1 MKKTSITEERLARYV
16 KKYLENS
23 SEITYLDLNESN
35 KLESYLYT
43 DLHETDVKGY
53 PLASEYV
60 DDDGISYSTAEFV
73 KLTEQQKAKC
83 RLRYHYL
90 PYSHE
95 LYVGTTG
102 SGKTTGCIE
111 PQLRAISAQKNK
123 PNLFITD
130 PKGELFEHN
139 ARHLDENGYRI
150 FVLNFKDI
158 THSHKWNP
166 ILELYEKKMQAVK
179 LQNGRRHRTG
189 FPKKN
194 LELFS
199 EESSFN
205 GKTYIEYDGKAFADE
220 ISCET
225 YVAFLSDMLEAE
237 IEQLL
242 NQFVH
247 TIIKVKS
254 QKDPTWEYGA
264 QQLLKG
270 ILLCMLDDAANPK
283 SGFTKDMMTLR
294 TIQLYYNRLRTDIVN
309 EHGGYTVENHPLLKN
324 KSQRAKSHLFIA
336 MNNARNTM
344 MSYCGV
350 FDGAVKDWFQG
361 HIFALTTGSN
371 IDLDADDKPF
381 AIFVITRDY
390 DKSDF
395 TVAGMFIDWVYR
407 QTLQKADSAEKT
419 LDGKPT
425 TRPLHFLLDEF
436 ANIPAIPDFENKI
449 STSRSRN
456 IWFHLVVQ
464 SYEQINLVYSND
476 IATVICDNCNCQIFL
491 GAQSRQTKQK
501 FSEECGK
508 RSVPS
513 YASQLSTD
521 NYTLTEVPVL
531 PVSSLDL
538 IGEGEMYVKRLYL
551 PVIKSQFIRSYVCAA
566 NGEFSHFYD
575 HSPQKDFAPINVVA
589 FNSPIYTYKA
599 LLNPPHNDDW

>member
-1 MKKTSITEERLARYV
+1 MKKTSITEERLSRYV

-23 SEITYLDLNESN
+23 CEINYSDLTENN
-35 KLESYLYT
+35 KLEIYSYE
-43 DLHETDVKGY
+43 DLPNTEVNGY

-60 DDDGISYSTAEFV
+60 AKDGASYSTKEYMALSAEE
-73 KLTEQQKAKC
+73 KKAC
-83 RLRYHYL
+83 LLRYHYL

-139 ARHLDENGYRI
+139 SRHLEQNGYKI

-166 ILELYEKKMQAVK
+166 ILELYDKKMQSIQLKKGCK
-179 LQNGRRHRTG
+179 LKMGL
-189 FPKKN
+189 PKKN
-194 LELFS
+194 LELFAPI
-199 EESSFN
+199 EEFN
-205 GKTYIEYDGKAFADE
+205 GEAYVEYQGKAFPSGT
-220 ISCET
+220 SCDA
-225 YVAFLSDMLEAE
+225 YIGFLRDMLEAE

-242 NQFVH
+242 NSFVC
-247 TIIKVKS
+247 TIIKVQS
-254 QKDPTWEYGA
+254 QKDPSWEYGA

-270 ILLCMLDDAANPK
+270 ILLCMLEDAATPN

-294 TIQLYYNRLRTDIVN
+294 TVQHYYNRLRADIVSEN
-309 EHGGYTVENHPLLKN
+309 GGYTVETHPLLKN
-324 KSQRAKSHLFIA
+324 KSARTKSYLLIA

-344 MSYCGV
+344 LSYCGV

-371 IDLDADDKPF
+371 VDLNSDDKPY

-407 QTLQKADSAEKT
+407 EALKKADKAEKGK
-419 LDGKPT
+419 DGKPT

-464 SYEQINLVYSND
+464 SYEQINLVYSD
-476 IATVICDNCNCQIFL
+476 ERATVICDNCNAQVFL

-501 FSEECGK
+501 FSDECGK

-513 YASQLSTD
+513 YAASVVSD
-521 NYTLTEVPVL
+521 NHTLTEVPVL

-538 IGEGEMYVKRLYL
+538 INEGEMYVKRLYL
-551 PVIKSQFIRSYVCAA
+551 PVIKSQFIRSYVCAGSGDFK
-566 NGEFSHFYD
+566 NFYD
-575 HSPQKDFAPINVVA
+575 DNPYSGLTPVNAEPFNAPRYTFAP
-589 FNSPIYTYKA
+589 
-599 LLNPPHNDDW
+599 LLTRPKDE